1 LNSHSPPEA
10 ELLMGRPRLQFIL
23 IKLETYKTKYLRKN
37 KKILLEKSFTF
48 TKFCGIIF
56 MVEREK

>member
-1 LNSHSPPEA
+1 
-10 ELLMGRPRLQFIL
+10 MGRPRLQFIL